1 MEAKNS
7 NKNNMYKQF
16 INSTLLNVSM
26 IKFIKYTGFCSKIW
40 DISNLNGDVNDDL
53 KSYLKINKISINKD
67 ENTVVM
73 YLRPADYI
81 YVDDNNFLSKQ
92 NDIPTWLF
100 VIIIKYLLTYL
111 EETFEDENYTFLKTA
126 FVDNNCTTL
135 NVETLIEQNS
145 CKDLFEKYVSI
156 IEIYLKHTDVYVN
169 FGIKTSTLDLI
180 VKDILNYNTPS
191 QVIYEPSTI
200 PSQQRFPIEHVH
212 DNINMRMFQDR
223 FQNKI
228 GFDKNIGIQ
237 ESGCI
242 FSFKNEKIYL
252 QFDDYNT
259 VVYSDIIIKELN
271 EIQLFMFTKNPTDH
285 KFIISNTD
293 LINTYL
299 SRWNMELIVE
309 EEILIVLMKN
319 LKNADLDFN
328 NNDLNIIFFF
338 NIYED
343 NLSNE
348 TTPSIAN
355 NNSVENNI
363 NSISEFDDDLQDENI
378 FFTMDNDNSYE
389 EDF

>member
-16 INSTLLNVSM
+16 INSTLLNVAM
-26 IKFIKYTGFCSKIW
+26 IKFVKYTGFCSKIW

-135 NVETLIEQNS
+135 NVGTLIEQNS

-180 VKDILNYNTPS
+180 VKDILNYRC
-191 QVIYEPSTI
+191 V
-200 PSQQRFPIEHVH
+200 
-212 DNINMRMFQDR
+212 
-223 FQNKI
+223 
-228 GFDKNIGIQ
+228 
-237 ESGCI
+237 
-242 FSFKNEKIYL
+242 
-252 QFDDYNT
+252 
-259 VVYSDIIIKELN
+259 
-271 EIQLFMFTKNPTDH
+271 
-285 KFIISNTD
+285 
-293 LINTYL
+293 
-299 SRWNMELIVE
+299 
-309 EEILIVLMKN
+309 
-319 LKNADLDFN
+319 
-328 NNDLNIIFFF
+328 
-338 NIYED
+338 
-343 NLSNE
+343 
-348 TTPSIAN
+348 
-355 NNSVENNI
+355 
-363 NSISEFDDDLQDENI
+363 
-378 FFTMDNDNSYE
+378 
-389 EDF
+389 